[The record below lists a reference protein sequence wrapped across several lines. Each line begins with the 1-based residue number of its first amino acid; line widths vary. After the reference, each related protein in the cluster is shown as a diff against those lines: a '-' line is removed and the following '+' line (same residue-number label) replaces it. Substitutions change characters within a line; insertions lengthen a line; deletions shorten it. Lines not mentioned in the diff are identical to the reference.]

1 MSKLAINSETL
12 KGVADAI
19 RAKTGKSE
27 LMTASQMAEEISGI
41 QAGGSGDVTLNSL
54 IDRSISVVES
64 DVMVVGSYSFGI
76 CSYLSK
82 ASFPNAIQ
90 LMSGA
95 FVSCESLRELYIP
108 KVEVLHDF
116 ALSGCG
122 SLTKLD
128 FENLT
133 QINSQALSYTV
144 KLTTLIIRTPSVCK
158 LNADDVFEYSAI
170 TGGEGYIYV
179 PREVADLYKM
189 DMSWSPYAEYIRAIE
204 EYPDITGG

>member
-41 QAGGSGDVTLNSL
+41 QAGESDLLIETL
-54 IDRSISVVES
+54 IDRSISYIES
-64 DVMVVGSYSFGI
+64 DAMVVGTYCFGM
-76 CSYLSK
+76 CSHLSR
-82 ASFPNAIQ
+82 ASFPKAIQ
-90 LMSGA
+90 LQSGA
-95 FVSCESLRELYIP
+95 FISCEALKELIAP
-108 KVEVLHDF
+108 KVQLLDNY

-133 QINSQALSYTV
+133 QINTQALSYTI

-179 PREVADLYKM
+179 PLEVADLYKM

>member
-1 MSKLAINSETL
+1 MSKLAIDSETL

-41 QAGGSGDVTLNSL
+41 QAGGSGDVLLKSL
-54 IDRSISVVES
+54 IDRSISYIES
-64 DVMVVGSYSFGI
+64 DVTIVGTYCFGM
-76 CSYLSK
+76 CSYLNR
-82 ASFPNAIQ
+82 AIFPEATQ
-90 LMSGA
+90 FKSGA
-95 FVSCESLRELYIP
+95 FIACESLKELVAP
-108 KVEVLHDF
+108 KVQVLDTY

-122 SLTKLD
+122 SLERLD

-144 KLTTLIIRTPSVCK
+144 KLTTLIIRTPTVCT
-158 LNADDVFEYSAI
+158 LDAEDAFEYSAI
-170 TGGEGYIYV
+170 ASGTGYIYV

-189 DMSWSPYAEYIRAIE
+189 DMSWSSYSDRVRAIE
-204 EYPDITGG
+204 EYPDIVSA